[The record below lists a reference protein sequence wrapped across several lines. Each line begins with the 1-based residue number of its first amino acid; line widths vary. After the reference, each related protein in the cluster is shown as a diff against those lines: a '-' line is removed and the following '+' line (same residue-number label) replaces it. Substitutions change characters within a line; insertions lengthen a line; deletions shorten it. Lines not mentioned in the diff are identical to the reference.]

1 MNIKFCGA
9 AGTVT
14 GSCHLLTLD
23 DGFQIL
29 LDCGLYQGR
38 DDEFVDFNRTWLF
51 EPSDIDSMVLSHA
64 HIDHSG
70 RIPLLVKD
78 GYRGEIIT
86 TSATRDLSAV
96 MLLDSAKIQEKDA
109 SYIKKK
115 NRKRK
120 RGQRMLIKGPQIEPL
135 YTDKNVFESLQSFVG
150 ISYDVWHEIRKG
162 VSIRLRDCGHIF
174 GSASITLKID
184 RDGKPPVKIGFSG
197 DIGRPNRPI
206 LKDPVPMEDLDYLIT
221 ESTYGGQRHNQLPQ
235 DEEELLRII
244 NDCIERRGKLVI
256 PAFSVGRTQ
265 EIVYTLNKLENEGRL
280 PEIPVFVDSPMAIN
294 ATEVFR
300 LHPECFD
307 EGIAEYMLNDPDPFG
322 FNKLKYLRTTEE
334 SKRLNSLTGPAVIIS
349 GSGMLTGGR
358 ILHHLVNT
366 IEHERHTILIVGYC
380 APDTLGD
387 KIRRGEEKL
396 WIFGKERTL
405 RAHVEIMDS
414 FSAHGDE
421 DEMLGYLSGLDREK
435 LKKVFLVH
443 GEPGRQEK
451 FKAALERTGMRDVVI
466 PELGSTFKID
476 I

>member
-9 AGTVT
+9 ARTVT
-14 GSCHLLTLD
+14 GSCHLLTLN
-23 DGFQIL
+23 DGFRIL

-38 DDEFVDFNRTWLF
+38 DDELVDFNRTWLF
-51 EPSDIDSMVLSHA
+51 DPPDIDSMVLSHA

-70 RIPLLVKD
+70 RIPRLVKD
-78 GYRGEIIT
+78 GYRGEILT

-96 MLLDSAKIQEKDA
+96 MLLDSAKIQDRDA
-109 SYIKKK
+109 NYIKKK
-115 NRKRK
+115 NRKRE
-120 RGQRMLIKGPQIEPL
+120 RGRRRIKGPAVEPL
-135 YTDKNVFESLQSFVG
+135 YTDKDVFESLQSFVG
-150 ISYDVWHEIRKG
+150 VSYNVWHEIKKG
-162 VSIRLRDCGHIF
+162 VSVQLRDCGHIF
-174 GSASITLKID
+174 GSASVTLRID
-184 RDGKPPVKIGFSG
+184 QDGKPPLKIGFSG

-221 ESTYGGQRHNQLPQ
+221 ESTYGGVRHSQLPQ
-235 DEEELLRII
+235 DEDELLRII
-244 NDCIERRGKLVI
+244 NECIEKRGKLVI

-265 EIVYTLNKLENEGRL
+265 EIVHTLDKLENEGRL

-307 EGIAEYMLNDPDPFG
+307 EGIAEYVLNDPDPFG
-322 FNKLKYLRTTEE
+322 FNKLKYVRTTEE
-334 SKRLNSLTGPAVIIS
+334 SKRLNSLTEPAVIIS

-358 ILHHLVNT
+358 VLHHLVNT
-366 IEHERHTILIVGYC
+366 IGHERNTILIVGFC
-380 APDTLGD
+380 APGTLGD
-387 KIRRGEEKL
+387 KIRRHEKKL

-421 DEMLGYLSGLDREK
+421 DEMLSYLSGLDREK

-443 GEPGRQEK
+443 GEYDRQEK
-451 FKAALERTGMRDVVI
+451 FKSALEREGMKDVVI
-466 PELGSTFKID
+466 PELGSTFEIEV
-476 I
+476 

>member
-9 AGTVT
+9 ARTVT

-23 DGFQIL
+23 DGFRIL

-38 DDEFVDFNRTWLF
+38 DDELVDFNRTWLF
-51 EPSDIDSMVLSHA
+51 DPSDIDSMVLSHA

-70 RIPLLVKD
+70 RIPRLVKD
-78 GYRGEIIT
+78 GYSGEILT

-109 SYIKKK
+109 NYIKKK
-115 NRKRK
+115 NRKRE
-120 RGQRMLIKGPQIEPL
+120 RGRRRIKGPAVEPL
-135 YTDKNVFESLQSFVG
+135 YTDKDVFESLQSFVG
-150 ISYDVWHEIRKG
+150 VSYNVWHEIRKG
-162 VSIRLRDCGHIF
+162 VSVQLRDCGHIF
-174 GSASITLKID
+174 GSASITLRID
-184 RDGKPPVKIGFSG
+184 RDGKPPLKIGFSG

-221 ESTYGGQRHNQLPQ
+221 ESTYGGVKHSQLPQ
-235 DEEELLRII
+235 DEDELLRII
-244 NDCIERRGKLVI
+244 NECIVKRGKLVI

-265 EIVYTLNKLENEGRL
+265 EIVHTLDKLENEGRL

-307 EGIAEYMLNDPDPFG
+307 EGIAEYVLNDPDPFG
-322 FNKLKYLRTTEE
+322 FNRLKYVRTTEE
-334 SKRLNSLTGPAVIIS
+334 SKKLNGLTGPAIIIS

-358 ILHHLVNT
+358 VLHHLVNT
-366 IEHERHTILIVGYC
+366 VEHERNTILIVGFC

-387 KIRRGEEKL
+387 KIRRRENKL

-443 GEPGRQEK
+443 GEYDRQEK
-451 FKAALERTGMRDVVI
+451 FKSALEREGMRDVAI
-466 PELGSTFKID
+466 PELGSTFEIEV
-476 I
+476 

>member
-9 AGTVT
+9 ARTVT
-14 GSCHLLTLD
+14 GSCHLLTLN
-23 DGFQIL
+23 DGFRIL

-38 DDEFVDFNRTWLF
+38 DDELVDFNRTWLF
-51 EPSDIDSMVLSHA
+51 DPPDIDSMVLSHA

-70 RIPLLVKD
+70 RIPRLVKD
-78 GYRGEIIT
+78 GYRGEILT

-96 MLLDSAKIQEKDA
+96 MLLDSAKIQDRDA
-109 SYIKKK
+109 NYIKKK
-115 NRKRK
+115 NRKRE
-120 RGQRMLIKGPQIEPL
+120 RGRRRIKGPAVEPL
-135 YTDKNVFESLQSFVG
+135 YTDKDVFESLQSFVG
-150 ISYDVWHEIRKG
+150 VSYNVWHEIKKG
-162 VSIRLRDCGHIF
+162 VSVQLRDCGHIF
-174 GSASITLKID
+174 GSASVTLRID
-184 RDGKPPVKIGFSG
+184 QDGKPPLKIGFSG

-221 ESTYGGQRHNQLPQ
+221 ESTYGGVRHSQLPQ
-235 DEEELLRII
+235 DEDELLRII
-244 NDCIERRGKLVI
+244 NECIEKRGKLVI

-265 EIVYTLNKLENEGRL
+265 EIVHTLDKLENEGRL

-307 EGIAEYMLNDPDPFG
+307 EGIAEYVLNDPDPFG
-322 FNKLKYLRTTEE
+322 FNKLKYVRTTEE
-334 SKRLNSLTGPAVIIS
+334 SKRLNSLTEPAVIIS

-358 ILHHLVNT
+358 VLHHLVNT
-366 IEHERHTILIVGYC
+366 IGHERNTILIVGFC
-380 APDTLGD
+380 APGTLGD
-387 KIRRGEEKL
+387 KIRRHEKKL

-421 DEMLGYLSGLDREK
+421 DEMLSYLSGLDREK

-443 GEPGRQEK
+443 GEYDRQEK
-451 FKAALERTGMRDVVI
+451 VKSALEREGMKDVVI
-466 PELGSTFKID
+466 PELGSTFEIEV
-476 I
+476 

>member
-9 AGTVT
+9 ARTVT

-23 DGFQIL
+23 DGFRIL

-38 DDEFVDFNRTWLF
+38 DDELVDFNRTWLF
-51 EPSDIDSMVLSHA
+51 DPADIDSMVLSHA

-70 RIPLLVKD
+70 RIPRLVKD
-78 GYRGEIIT
+78 GYGGELLT

-109 SYIKKK
+109 NYIKKK
-115 NRKRK
+115 NRKRE
-120 RGQRMLIKGPQIEPL
+120 RGRRRIKGPAVEPL
-135 YTDKNVFESLQSFVG
+135 YTDKDVFESLQSFVG
-150 ISYDVWHEIRKG
+150 VSYNVWHEIRKG
-162 VSIRLRDCGHIF
+162 VSVQLRDCGHIF
-174 GSASITLKID
+174 GSASITLRID
-184 RDGKPPVKIGFSG
+184 RNGKPPLKIGFSG

-221 ESTYGGQRHNQLPQ
+221 ESTYGGVKHSQLPQ
-235 DEEELLRII
+235 DEDEILRII
-244 NDCIERRGKLVI
+244 NECIEKKGKLII

-265 EIVYTLNKLENEGRL
+265 EIVHTLDKLENDGRL

-307 EGIAEYMLNDPDPFG
+307 EGIAEYVLNDPDPFG
-322 FNKLKYLRTTEE
+322 FNKLKYVRTTEE
-334 SKRLNSLTGPAVIIS
+334 SKRLNGLTEPAVIIS

-358 ILHHLVNT
+358 VLHHLVNT
-366 IEHERHTILIVGYC
+366 IGHERNTILIVGFC
-380 APDTLGD
+380 APGTLGD
-387 KIRRGEEKL
+387 KIRRHEKKL
-396 WIFGKERTL
+396 WIFGKERTV

-443 GEPGRQEK
+443 GEYDRQEK
-451 FKAALERTGMRDVVI
+451 FKSALEREGMRDVVI
-466 PELGSTFKID
+466 PELGSTVEIEV
-476 I
+476 